1 MIDYRKD
8 GRIAY
13 FTINRPEALNA
24 FTVKGFQ
31 EMEQTFSEFRDDDD
45 VWVGIITGA
54 GEKAFSAG
62 ADVKEALPFF
72 QKTAYKPWQVPRTIM
87 RGIEVW
93 KPLIAGINGYALGG
107 GLELAMACDIRIAAD
122 HAKMGLREVAVGM
135 FPGGGG
141 TQRLTRL
148 VGPGIAS
155 EMIFTAKMIDA
166 QEAYRIG
173 LVNKVVPLAELMPA
187 CKEMAEKICANSPT
201 AVRITKQLIIRGG
214 MNLSL
219 DEGLDLEDR
228 LCPIV
233 VDSEDFQEGIKA
245 FQEKRKPNYQGK

>member
-1 MIDYRKD
+1 MIDYRKE

-24 FTVKGFQ
+24 YTVKGFQ
-31 EMEQTFSEFRDDDD
+31 EMEEKFNDFRNDDD

-54 GEKAFSAG
+54 GDKAFSAG

-72 QKTAYKPWQVPRTIM
+72 QKIANKPWQVPRTIM

-107 GLELAMACDIRIAAD
+107 GLELALACDIRIAAD

-173 LVNKVVPLAELMPA
+173 LVNKVVPLSELMPA
-187 CKEMAEKICANSPT
+187 CKEIAEKICENSPT
-201 AVRITKQLIIRGG
+201 AVRITKQLIVRGG
-214 MNLSL
+214 LNMSL
-219 DEGLDLEDR
+219 DEGLDLEDS
-228 LCPIV
+228 LCPYV

-245 FQEKRKPNYQGK
+245 FKEKRKPNYQGK

>member
-1 MIDYRKD
+1 
-8 GRIAY
+8 
-13 FTINRPEALNA
+13 L
-24 FTVKGFQ
+24 
-31 EMEQTFSEFRDDDD
+31 
-45 VWVGIITGA
+45 
-54 GEKAFSAG
+54 
-62 ADVKEALPFF
+62 
-72 QKTAYKPWQVPRTIM
+72 
-87 RGIEVW
+87 
-93 KPLIAGINGYALGG
+93 
-107 GLELAMACDIRIAAD
+107 ACDIRIAAD

-187 CKEMAEKICANSPT
+187 CKEMAEKICDNSPT
-201 AVRITKQLIIRGG
+201 AVRITKQLIVRGG

-233 VDSEDFQEGIKA
+233 VDSEDFQDGIKA
-245 FQEKRKPNYQGK
+245 FQEKRKPDYQGK

>member
-1 MIDYRKD
+1 MIDYRKE

-24 FTVKGFQ
+24 YTVKGFQ
-31 EMEQTFSEFRDDDD
+31 EMEEAFNEFRNDDD

-54 GEKAFSAG
+54 GNKAFSAG

-72 QKTAYKPWQVPRTIM
+72 QETARKPWQIPRTIM

-107 GLELAMACDIRIAAD
+107 GLELALACDIRIAAD

-201 AVRITKQLIIRGG
+201 AVRITKQLIVRGG

-228 LCPIV
+228 LCPLV
-233 VDSEDFQEGIKA
+233 VGSEDFQEGIKA

>member
-1 MIDYRKD
+1 MLDYRKD

-31 EMEQTFSEFRDDDD
+31 EMEQKFSEFRDDDD

-72 QKTAYKPWQVPRTIM
+72 QKTANKPWQVPRTIM

-141 TQRLTRL
+141 THRLTRL
-148 VGPGIAS
+148 GGPGIAS

-173 LVNKVVPLAELMPA
+173 LVNKVVRLAELMPA
-187 CKEMAEKICANSPT
+187 CKEMAEQICANSPT

-245 FQEKRKPNYQGK
+245 FQEKRKPDYQGK